1 MCNSVASATENAG
14 RNAEHM
20 FCAVCYE
27 VEISAADLCNV
38 HMKIWQNMGC
48 AAVTAAR
55 LAAAAQKAHLG
66 I

>member
-1 MCNSVASATENAG
+1 
-14 RNAEHM
+14 M

-55 LAAAAQKAHLG
+55 LAAAAQKALLG